1 MIHSLAYI
9 RRKDTLF
16 YTNPMCKDAAVS
28 WCHDCEK
35 CIIWLFSCKNTTKF
49 MPYLIICRFVV
60 AFSKEVVSGF
70 FAVGGALLG
79 CVWCLLFLLLFLVG
93 HSHACKV
100 IKKTGYHEVVLQV

>member
-70 FAVGGALLG
+70 FAVGGGFAWL
-79 CVWCLLFLLLFLVG
+79 CVVF
-93 HSHACKV
+93 
-100 IKKTGYHEVVLQV
+100 VVFVVVFGWA